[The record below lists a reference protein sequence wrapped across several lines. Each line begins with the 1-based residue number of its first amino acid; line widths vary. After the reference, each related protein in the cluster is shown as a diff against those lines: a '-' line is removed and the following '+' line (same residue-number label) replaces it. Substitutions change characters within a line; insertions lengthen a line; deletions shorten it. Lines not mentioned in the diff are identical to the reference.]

1 MRLSKLD
8 AAAHLGVSPAT
19 IDRRIQRGDLKAE
32 KEPHGTRYKVWVIL
46 EDEPT
51 AESADESPVES
62 PDRSLAKAP
71 TGSDQP
77 TAESHDSAPPPSD
90 RSAYVE
96 MAKLREQLKN
106 AEGRANSLEE
116 LANYHKQHLSDAE
129 WRYQE
134 ILQEL
139 RQSQQNVAALTRA
152 LPPPRL
158 DPAEEDPEATTIVE
172 AAGSNPATRRR
183 RRWWPFGRG

>member
-19 IDRRIQRGDLKAE
+19 IDRRIQRGELQAE

-51 AESADESPVES
+51 ADESPAEL
-62 PDRSLAKAP
+62 PDRSPAKAS
-71 TGSDQP
+71 TGGDQP
-77 TAESHDSAPPPSD
+77 TAESRDSAPPPLD
-90 RSAYVE
+90 VSASTE
-96 MAKLREQLKN
+96 IAKLREQLKN
-106 AEGRANSLEE
+106 AEDRASSLEE

-134 ILQEL
+134 LMQQLNLSQESHL
-139 RQSQQNVAALTRA
+139 TLIRSLPAAITEPTVPDKA
-152 LPPPRL
+152 P
-158 DPAEEDPEATTIVE
+158 
-172 AAGSNPATRRR
+172 GRR
-183 RRWWPFGRG
+183 RRWWPFGRK

>member
-77 TAESHDSAPPPSD
+77 TAESHDSAPPPPD
-90 RSAYVE
+90 ISAYVE

-106 AEGRANSLEE
+106 AEDRANSLEE

-158 DPAEEDPEATTIVE
+158 DPAEEDPEPTTIVE
-172 AAGSNPATRRR
+172 AAGSNPATRWR